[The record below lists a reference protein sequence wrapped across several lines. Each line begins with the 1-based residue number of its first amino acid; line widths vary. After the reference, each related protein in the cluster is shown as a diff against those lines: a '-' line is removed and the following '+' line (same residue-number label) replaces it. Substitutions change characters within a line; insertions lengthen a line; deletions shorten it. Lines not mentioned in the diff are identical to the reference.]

1 MKGSRMSDD
10 HPISA
15 PRAQQDEQI
24 LIVAIDDGES
34 IHKYGVDTEFLP
46 IDDVQMWTHEFS
58 ERTLHELTHGG
69 CLPIA
74 ITTLPGAIL
83 FRIHHLLVSLHTPS
97 ILRIVDESGTTLRR
111 QVLQPEEFADVIR
124 WRTTSHRDPT

>member
-1 MKGSRMSDD
+1 MSSE

-15 PRAQQDEQI
+15 PHAHREDQL
-24 LIVAIDDGES
+24 LIVAIDDGDS

-46 IDDVQMWTHEFS
+46 IDDLQMWTHEFS

-74 ITTLPGAIL
+74 ITTLPGSIL
-83 FRIHHLLVSLHTPS
+83 FRIHHLMVSLHTPS
-97 ILRIVDESGTTLRR
+97 IPRIVDETGATLRR
-111 QVLQPEEFADVIR
+111 LVLQPDAFADTIC
-124 WRTTSHRDPT
+124 WRTTSPLDST

>member
-15 PRAQQDEQI
+15 PRAQQDAQL

-46 IDDVQMWTHEFS
+46 IDD
-58 ERTLHELTHGG
+58 G
-69 CLPIA
+69 LPIA

>member
-1 MKGSRMSDD
+1 MRYE

-15 PRAQQDEQI
+15 PRAQREEQL
-24 LIVAIDDGES
+24 LIVAIDDGDG

-46 IDDVQMWTHEFS
+46 IDDVSMWTHEFS

-74 ITTLPGAIL
+74 ITTLPGSIL

-97 ILRIVDESGTTLRR
+97 ILRIVDESGATLRR
-111 QVLQPEEFADVIR
+111 QVLQPDEFANVIR
-124 WRTTSHRDPT
+124 WRTTSDLDPT